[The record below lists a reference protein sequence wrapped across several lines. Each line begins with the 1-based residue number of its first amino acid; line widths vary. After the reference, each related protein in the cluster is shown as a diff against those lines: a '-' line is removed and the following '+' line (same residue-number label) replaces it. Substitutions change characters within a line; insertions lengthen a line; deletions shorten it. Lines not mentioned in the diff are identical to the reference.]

1 VAPGGHRSA
10 PAVHARREGQ
20 ERQPTRP
27 SRPCEAAVYL
37 SKTEAAVLPT
47 TLVATRPAP
56 AAPTTRRRLWPLLG
70 PAFVAAVAYVDPGNF
85 ATNFSGGAAFGY
97 TLLWVIVAANLMA
110 MLIQSL
116 TAKLGLATGRDLAT
130 LCRERLP
137 RPVTWGL
144 WLQAEA
150 VAIATDLAEI
160 VGGAVALNLLF
171 GVPLPVGGVL
181 TAVVAFVLLAAQ
193 SRGHR
198 PFERVITGLLLVV
211 GLGFGYTLVGAG
223 VDVGGVAGGMVPSFD
238 GAESVVLATGILG
251 ATVMP
256 HVIYV
261 HSALTPGRYG
271 DVVTAGRTAQG
282 RRRLLRVQRLDVL
295 LAMGLAGLV
304 NAAMLIIAAQLFTR
318 GSQADSLER
327 VHAGL
332 GDQLGTG
339 AAVAFAVALLA
350 SGFASSS
357 VGTHAGQVVMA
368 GFLRRHIPVLARRLI
383 TLAPALAVL
392 VLGGDPTTALVWSQV
407 VLSFGIPFALVPL
420 LWLTSRRELMAGWVN
435 RRTTTVAGGVVAA
448 LIIALNVHLLTGLV
462 TG

>member
-1 VAPGGHRSA
+1 M
-10 PAVHARREGQ
+10 
-20 ERQPTRP
+20 
-27 SRPCEAAVYL
+27 YL

-47 TLVATRPAP
+47 TLVGTPRTPPPPATG
-56 AAPTTRRRLWPLLG
+56 RRRLWPLLG

-85 ATNFSGGAAFGY
+85 ATNFSGGASFGY

-130 LCRERLP
+130 NCREQLP

-144 WLQAEA
+144 WVQAEA

-160 VGGAVALNLLF
+160 VGGAVALYLLL
-171 GVPLPVGGVL
+171 GVPLPVGGVI

-198 PFERVITGLLLVV
+198 PFERVITGLLLVI
-211 GLGFGYTLVGAG
+211 GLGFGYTLVGSG
-223 VDVGGVAGGMVPSFD
+223 VDLGGLAGGLVPTFAGPDSL
-238 GAESVVLATGILG
+238 VLAAGILG

-271 DVVTAGRTAQG
+271 DVVTAGRTQEG
-282 RRRLLRVQRLDVL
+282 RRRLLRAQRIDVL

-304 NAAMLIIAAQLFTR
+304 NASMLVIAAQLFT
-318 GSQADSLER
+318 GDAGQATSLEG

-332 GDQLGTG
+332 GEQLGAG
-339 AAVAFAVALLA
+339 ASLAFALALLA

-368 GFLRRHIPVLARRLI
+368 GFLRRHVPVLARRLI
-383 TLAPALAVL
+383 TLAPALLVL

-420 LWLTSRRELMAGWVN
+420 LWLTSRRDLMGGWVN
-435 RRTTTVAGGVVAA
+435 RPVTTAAGAVVAA
-448 LIIALNVHLLTGLV
+448 LIIGLNGHLLLGFVL
-462 TG
+462 G

>member
-1 VAPGGHRSA
+1 MSVSETVTSGQPTGPAARPGDHRS
-10 PAVHARREGQ
+10 
-20 ERQPTRP
+20 
-27 SRPCEAAVYL
+27 
-37 SKTEAAVLPT
+37 
-47 TLVATRPAP
+47 
-56 AAPTTRRRLWPLLG
+56 RRRIWPLLG
-70 PAFVAAVAYVDPGNF
+70 PAFVAAVAYVDPGNV
-85 ATNFSGGAAFGY
+85 ATNFSAGASFGY

-110 MLIQSL
+110 MLIQAL

-130 LCRERLP
+130 NCRERLP

-144 WLQAEA
+144 WAQAEA

-171 GVPLPVGGVL
+171 GVPLPIGGL
-181 TAVVAFVLLAAQ
+181 ITAVVAFVLLAAQ

-198 PFERVITGLLLVV
+198 PFERVIAGLLLVV
-211 GLGFGYTLVGAG
+211 GLGFGYTLLGAG
-223 VDVGGVAGGMVPSFD
+223 IDVAGAAGGMVPSFQ
-238 GAESVVLATGILG
+238 GAESIVLATGILG

-271 DVVTAGRTAQG
+271 DAVSAGRTARG
-282 RRRLLRVQRLDVL
+282 RGGLLRAQRLDVL
-295 LAMGLAGLV
+295 LAMGVAGLV
-304 NAAMLIIAAQLFTR
+304 NAAMLVVAAQLFTA
-318 GSQADSLER
+318 GDDADTLEGI
-327 VHAGL
+327 HAGL

-339 AAVAFAVALLA
+339 AAVAFALALLA

-368 GFLRRHIPVLARRLI
+368 GFLRRQIPVLARRLI

-392 VLGGDPTTALVWSQV
+392 LVGADPTTALVWSQV

-420 LWLTSRRELMAGWVN
+420 LWLTSRADVMGGWVN
-435 RRTTTVAGGVVAA
+435 RRVTTATGSVVAL
-448 LIIALNVHLLTGLV
+448 LIIALNGHLVV
-462 TG
+462 TFVLP

>member
-1 VAPGGHRSA
+1 
-10 PAVHARREGQ
+10 
-20 ERQPTRP
+20 
-27 SRPCEAAVYL
+27 VYL

-47 TLVATRPAP
+47 PLRTPA
-56 AAPTTRRRLWPLLG
+56 RRRLWPLLG

-97 TLLWVIVAANLMA
+97 TLLWVIVTANLMA

-116 TAKLGLATGRDLAT
+116 TAKLGMATGRDLAT

-144 WLQAEA
+144 WAQAEA

-160 VGGAVALNLLF
+160 VGGAVALHLLF
-171 GVPLPVGGVL
+171 GVPLPLGGL
-181 TAVVAFVLLAAQ
+181 ITAGVAFVLLAAQ
-193 SRGHR
+193 SRGYR
-198 PFERVITGLLLVV
+198 PFERVITGLLLVI
-211 GLGFGYTLVGAG
+211 GLGFGYTLVGSG
-223 VDVGGVAGGMVPSFD
+223 VDLGGVAGGMVPSFEGTD
-238 GAESVVLATGILG
+238 SIVLATGILG

-271 DVVTAGRTAQG
+271 DVVTAGRSAAG
-282 RRRLLRVQRLDVL
+282 RRRLLRAQRLDVL

-304 NAAMLIIAAQLFTR
+304 NAAMLIIAAQLFT
-318 GSQADSLER
+318 GGDQASSLEG

-339 AAVAFAVALLA
+339 AALAFAVALLA

-392 VLGGDPTTALVWSQV
+392 LLGGDPTTALVWSQV

-420 LWLTSRRELMAGWVN
+420 LWLTSRRDLMAGWVN
-435 RRTTTVAGGVVAA
+435 RRITTIAGSGVAA
-448 LIIALNVHLLTGLV
+448 LIIGLNGHLLIGLV
-462 TG
+462 LG

>member
-1 VAPGGHRSA
+1 M
-10 PAVHARREGQ
+10 
-20 ERQPTRP
+20 
-27 SRPCEAAVYL
+27 YL

-47 TLVATRPAP
+47 TLVGTPKTP
-56 AAPTTRRRLWPLLG
+56 PPPPTGRRRLWPLLG

-85 ATNFSGGAAFGY
+85 ATNFSGGASFGY

-110 MLIQSL
+110 MLIQTL

-130 LCRERLP
+130 NCREQLP

-144 WLQAEA
+144 WVQAEA

-160 VGGAVALNLLF
+160 VGGAVALYLLF
-171 GVPLPVGGVL
+171 GVPLPIGGVI
-181 TAVVAFVLLAAQ
+181 TAIVAFVLLAAQ

-198 PFERVITGLLLVV
+198 PFERVITGLLLVI
-211 GLGFGYTLVGAG
+211 GAGFAYTLVGSG
-223 VDVGGVAGGMVPSFD
+223 VDLGGLAGGMVPTFAGPDSL
-238 GAESVVLATGILG
+238 VLAAGILG

-271 DVVTAGRTAQG
+271 DVVTAGRTRTG
-282 RRRLLRVQRLDVL
+282 RSRLLRAQRIDVL

-304 NAAMLIIAAQLFTR
+304 NASMLIIAAQLFT
-318 GSQADSLER
+318 GDADQAASLEG

-332 GDQLGTG
+332 GEQLGAG
-339 AAVAFAVALLA
+339 ASLAFALALLA

-368 GFLRRHIPVLARRLI
+368 GFLKRHIPVLTRRLI

-420 LWLTSRRELMAGWVN
+420 LWLTSRRDLMGGWVN
-435 RRTTTVAGGVVAA
+435 RRVTTVTGAVVAA
-448 LIIALNVHLLTGLV
+448 LIIALNAHLLIGFV

>member
-1 VAPGGHRSA
+1 
-10 PAVHARREGQ
+10 
-20 ERQPTRP
+20 
-27 SRPCEAAVYL
+27 VYL

-47 TLVATRPAP
+47 TLVTARTAP
-56 AAPTTRRRLWPLLG
+56 LAAPPPASRRRIWPLLG

-171 GVPLPVGGVL
+171 GVPLPIGGVI

-211 GLGFGYTLVGAG
+211 GLGFGYTLIGSG
-223 VDVGGVAGGMVPSFD
+223 VDLGGVAGGMVPSFD
-238 GAESVVLATGILG
+238 GAQSVVLATGILG

-271 DVVTAGRTAQG
+271 DVVTAGRTEQG
-282 RRRLLRVQRLDVL
+282 RRGLLRAQRLDVL

-304 NAAMLIIAAQLFTR
+304 NAAMLIIAAQLFT
-318 GSQADSLER
+318 GGQADSLEG

-332 GDQLGTG
+332 RDQLGTG
-339 AAVAFAVALLA
+339 AAIAFAVALLA

-368 GFLRRHIPVLARRLI
+368 GFLRRHIPVLTRRLI
-383 TLAPALAVL
+383 TLTPALAVL

-420 LWLTSRRELMAGWVN
+420 LWLTSRRDLMAGWVN
-435 RRTTTVAGGVVAA
+435 RPVTTVAGSVVAA
-448 LIIALNVHLLTGLV
+448 LIIALNAHLIVGFVLG
-462 TG
+462 

>member
-1 VAPGGHRSA
+1 
-10 PAVHARREGQ
+10 
-20 ERQPTRP
+20 
-27 SRPCEAAVYL
+27 VYL
-37 SKTEAAVLPT
+37 SKADAALLPT
-47 TLVATRPAP
+47 QLGGRSGALLHAP
-56 AAPTTRRRLWPLLG
+56 QPGRDRRVWPLLG

-85 ATNFSGGAAFGY
+85 ATNFSGGASFGY
-97 TLLWVIVAANLMA
+97 TLLWVIIAANLMA
-110 MLIQSL
+110 MLIQTL

-160 VGGAVALNLLF
+160 VGGAVALHLLF
-171 GVPLPVGGVL
+171 GVPLPVGGVM

-198 PFERVITGLLLVV
+198 PFERLIAGLLLVI
-211 GLGFGYTLVGAG
+211 GLGFAYTLIGSG
-223 VDVGGVAGGMVPSFD
+223 VDVGRAAAGLVPSFA
-238 GAESVVLATGILG
+238 GPESLVLATGILG

-271 DVVTAGRTAQG
+271 DAVTAGRTQGG
-282 RRRLLRVQRLDVL
+282 RRRLLRAQRLDVL
-295 LAMGLAGLV
+295 LAMGFAGLI
-304 NAAMLIIAAQLFTR
+304 NASMLVIAAQLFTGAGMD
-318 GSQADSLER
+318 GSLGA

-332 GDQLGTG
+332 GEQLGRG
-339 AAVAFAVALLA
+339 AGIVFGIALLA

-368 GFLRRHIPVLARRLI
+368 GFLRRHVPVLLRRLI
-383 TLAPALAVL
+383 TLAPALL
-392 VLGGDPTTALVWSQV
+392 VLLLDADPTTALVWSQV
-407 VLSFGIPFALVPL
+407 VLCFGIPFALVPL
-420 LWLTSRRELMAGWVN
+420 LWLTHRRDVMGGWVN
-435 RRTTTVAGGVVAA
+435 RRRTTAIGVVVAA
-448 LIIALNVHLLTGLV
+448 LIIGLNTHLLLELTTG
-462 TG
+462 

>member
-1 VAPGGHRSA
+1 M
-10 PAVHARREGQ
+10 
-20 ERQPTRP
+20 
-27 SRPCEAAVYL
+27 YL

-47 TLVATRPAP
+47 ALAGGAVRPPP
-56 AAPTTRRRLWPLLG
+56 AAGRRRVWPLLG

-85 ATNFSGGAAFGY
+85 ATNFSGGASFGY

-130 LCRERLP
+130 LCRENLP
-137 RPVTWGL
+137 RPVTRGL

-171 GVPLPVGGVL
+171 GVPLPVGGVM
-181 TAVVAFVLLAAQ
+181 TAVVAFLLLGAQ

-198 PFERVITGLLLVV
+198 PFERVIAGLLLVI
-211 GLGFGYTLVGAG
+211 GLGFGYTLFNSG
-223 VDVGGVAGGMVPSFD
+223 VDAGGLASGMVPSFS
-238 GAESVVLATGILG
+238 GSESLLLATGILG

-261 HSALTPGRYG
+261 HSALTQGRYG
-271 DVVTAGRTAQG
+271 DVVTAGRTAAG
-282 RRRLLRVQRLDVL
+282 RGRLLRAQRLDVL
-295 LAMGLAGLV
+295 VAMGLAGLV
-304 NAAMLIIAAQLFTR
+304 NAAMLVIAAQLFT
-318 GSQADSLER
+318 ADDGIESLES

-339 AAVAFAVALLA
+339 AALAFAVALLA

-420 LWLTSRRELMAGWVN
+420 LWLTSRRQVMGAWVN
-435 RRTTTVAGGVVAA
+435 RPLTTVIGAAVAA
-448 LIIALNVHLLTGLV
+448 LIIVLNCYLV
-462 TG
+462 VTSLSS

>member
-1 VAPGGHRSA
+1 
-10 PAVHARREGQ
+10 
-20 ERQPTRP
+20 
-27 SRPCEAAVYL
+27 VYL
-37 SKTEAAVLPT
+37 SKTEAAVLPI
-47 TLVATRPAP
+47 TLVTTRTTPLRTPA
-56 AAPTTRRRLWPLLG
+56 RRRLWPMLG

-144 WLQAEA
+144 WAQAEA

-160 VGGAVALNLLF
+160 VGGAIALNLLF
-171 GVPLPVGGVL
+171 GVPLPLGGL
-181 TAVVAFVLLAAQ
+181 ITAVVAFVLLAAQ
-193 SRGHR
+193 SRGYR

-211 GLGFGYTLVGAG
+211 GLGFGYTLVGSG
-223 VDVGGVAGGMVPSFD
+223 IDLGGVADGMVPTFD
-238 GAESVVLATGILG
+238 GADSIVLASGILG

-271 DVVTAGRTAQG
+271 DVVTAGRTAEG
-282 RRRLLRVQRLDVL
+282 RRGLLRAQRLDVL

-304 NAAMLIIAAQLFTR
+304 NAAMLIIAAQLFT
-318 GSQADSLER
+318 GGDQASTLEG

-339 AAVAFAVALLA
+339 AALAFAVALLA

-368 GFLRRHIPVLARRLI
+368 GFLHRHIPVLTRRLI

-392 VLGGDPTTALVWSQV
+392 LLGGDPTTALVWSQV

-420 LWLTSRRELMAGWVN
+420 LWLTSRRDLMAGWVN
-435 RRTTTVAGGVVAA
+435 RAITTIAGSVVAA
-448 LIIALNVHLLTGLV
+448 LIIGLNAHLLVGLV
-462 TG
+462 LG

>member
-1 VAPGGHRSA
+1 
-10 PAVHARREGQ
+10 
-20 ERQPTRP
+20 
-27 SRPCEAAVYL
+27 VYL
-37 SKTEAAVLPT
+37 SKADAALLPT
-47 TLVATRPAP
+47 QLCGRPGP
-56 AAPTTRRRLWPLLG
+56 AGDGVRARPGRTLWPLLG

-85 ATNFSGGAAFGY
+85 ATNFSGGASFGY

-116 TAKLGLATGRDLAT
+116 TAKLGMATGRDLAT

-137 RPVTWGL
+137 RPVTRGL

-171 GVPLPVGGVL
+171 GVPLPAGGL
-181 TAVVAFVLLAAQ
+181 ITAVVAFVLLAAQ

-198 PFERVITGLLLVV
+198 PFERVIAGLLLVI
-211 GLGFGYTLVGAG
+211 GLGFGYTLIGSG
-223 VDVGGVAGGMVPSFD
+223 VDVPGAAAGLVPSFA
-238 GAESVVLATGILG
+238 GPESLVLATGILG

-271 DVVTAGRTAQG
+271 DAVTAGRTAQG
-282 RRRLLRVQRLDVL
+282 RRSLLRAQRLDVL
-295 LAMGLAGLV
+295 LAMGFAGLI
-304 NAAMLIIAAQLFTR
+304 NAAMLVVAAQLFT
-318 GSQADSLER
+318 GTGMDGSLEA

-332 GDQLGTG
+332 ADLLGRG
-339 AAVAFAVALLA
+339 AAIVFGIALLA

-368 GFLRRHIPVLARRLI
+368 GFLRRSLPVLVRRLI
-383 TLAPALAVL
+383 TLAPALL
-392 VLGGDPTTALVWSQV
+392 VLLLGADPTTALVWSQV
-407 VLSFGIPFALVPL
+407 VLCFGIPFALVPL
-420 LWLTSRRELMAGWVN
+420 LWLTSRRDVMGGWVN
-435 RRTTTVAGGVVAA
+435 RRGTTAAGAVVAA
-448 LIIALNVHLLTGLV
+448 LIIGLNLHLLAQLTLG
-462 TG
+462 

>member
-1 VAPGGHRSA
+1 
-10 PAVHARREGQ
+10 
-20 ERQPTRP
+20 
-27 SRPCEAAVYL
+27 VYL
-37 SKTEAAVLPT
+37 SKADAALLPT
-47 TLVATRPAP
+47 QLGGRPGP
-56 AAPTTRRRLWPLLG
+56 AGDGVRARPGRTLWPLLG

-85 ATNFSGGAAFGY
+85 ATNFSGGASFGY

-116 TAKLGLATGRDLAT
+116 TAKLGMATGRDLAT

-137 RPVTWGL
+137 RPVTRGL

-171 GVPLPVGGVL
+171 GVPLPAGGL
-181 TAVVAFVLLAAQ
+181 ITAVVAFVLLAAQ

-198 PFERVITGLLLVV
+198 PFERVIAGLLLVI
-211 GLGFGYTLVGAG
+211 GLGFGYTLIGSG
-223 VDVGGVAGGMVPSFD
+223 VDVPGAAAGLVPSFA
-238 GAESVVLATGILG
+238 GPESLVLATGILG

-271 DVVTAGRTAQG
+271 DAVTAGRTAQG
-282 RRRLLRVQRLDVL
+282 RRSLLRAQRLDVL
-295 LAMGLAGLV
+295 LAMGFAGLI
-304 NAAMLIIAAQLFTR
+304 NAAMLVVAAQLFT
-318 GSQADSLER
+318 GTGMDGSLEA

-332 GDQLGTG
+332 ADLLGRG
-339 AAVAFAVALLA
+339 AAIVFGIALLA

-368 GFLRRHIPVLARRLI
+368 GFLRRSLPVLVRRLI
-383 TLAPALAVL
+383 TLAPALL
-392 VLGGDPTTALVWSQV
+392 VLLLGADPTTALVWSQV
-407 VLSFGIPFALVPL
+407 VLCFGIPFALVPL
-420 LWLTSRRELMAGWVN
+420 LWLTSRRDVMGGWVN
-435 RRTTTVAGGVVAA
+435 RRGTTAAGAVVAA
-448 LIIALNVHLLTGLV
+448 LIIGLNLHLLAQLTLG
-462 TG
+462 

>member
-1 VAPGGHRSA
+1 
-10 PAVHARREGQ
+10 
-20 ERQPTRP
+20 
-27 SRPCEAAVYL
+27 VYL
-37 SKTEAAVLPT
+37 SKADTALLPT
-47 TLVATRPAP
+47 QLAGRPVATPPEARPGR
-56 AAPTTRRRLWPLLG
+56 PTRLWPLLG

-85 ATNFSGGAAFGY
+85 ATNFSGGASFGY

-137 RPVTWGL
+137 RPVTRGL

-171 GVPLPVGGVL
+171 GVPLPAGGMI
-181 TAVVAFVLLAAQ
+181 TAVVAFLLLATQ

-198 PFERVITGLLLVV
+198 PFERVIAGLLLVI
-211 GLGFGYTLVGAG
+211 GLGFGYTLIGSG
-223 VDVGGVAGGMVPSFD
+223 VDVTGAAAGLVPSFA
-238 GAESVVLATGILG
+238 GPESLVLATGILG

-271 DVVTAGRTAQG
+271 DAVTAGRTAVG
-282 RRRLLRVQRLDVL
+282 RRRLLRAQRLDVL
-295 LAMGLAGLV
+295 LAMGFAGLI
-304 NAAMLIIAAQLFTR
+304 NASMLVVAAQLFT
-318 GSQADSLER
+318 GSGMDGSLEA

-332 GDQLGTG
+332 GDQLGRG
-339 AAVAFAVALLA
+339 AGIVFGIALLA

-368 GFLRRHIPVLARRLI
+368 GFLRRAVPVLLRRLI
-383 TLAPALAVL
+383 TLAPALL
-392 VLGGDPTTALVWSQV
+392 VLLLGADPTTALVWSQV
-407 VLSFGIPFALVPL
+407 VLCFGIPFALVPL
-420 LWLTSRRELMAGWVN
+420 LWLTSRRDVMGGWVN
-435 RRTTTVAGGVVAA
+435 RRVTTASGAVVAT
-448 LIIALNVHLLTGLV
+448 LIIGLNLHLLVELTLG
-462 TG
+462 

>member
-1 VAPGGHRSA
+1 
-10 PAVHARREGQ
+10 
-20 ERQPTRP
+20 
-27 SRPCEAAVYL
+27 VYL
-37 SKTEAAVLPT
+37 SKADAALLPT
-47 TLVATRPAP
+47 QLGGRPGVARPV
-56 AAPTTRRRLWPLLG
+56 RRGRNQGQGRRLWPLLG

-85 ATNFSGGAAFGY
+85 ATNFAGGASFGY

-137 RPVTWGL
+137 RPVTRGL

-160 VGGAVALNLLF
+160 VGGAVALHLLF
-171 GVPLPVGGVL
+171 GVPLPVGGVM

-198 PFERVITGLLLVV
+198 PFERVIAGLLLVI
-211 GLGFGYTLVGAG
+211 GLGFGYTLIGSG
-223 VDVGGVAGGMVPSFD
+223 VDVAGAAAGLVPSFAGPD
-238 GAESVVLATGILG
+238 SLVLATGILG

-271 DVVTAGRTAQG
+271 DAITAGRTADG
-282 RRRLLRVQRLDVL
+282 RRGLLRAQRLDVL
-295 LAMGLAGLV
+295 LAMGFAGLI
-304 NAAMLIIAAQLFTR
+304 NAAMLVVAAQLFT
-318 GSQADSLER
+318 GTGMDGSLES

-332 GDQLGTG
+332 GDELGRG
-339 AAVAFAVALLA
+339 AGIVFGIALLA

-368 GFLRRHIPVLARRLI
+368 GFLRRHLPVLVRRLV
-383 TLAPALAVL
+383 TLAPALLVL
-392 VLGGDPTTALVWSQV
+392 VLGADPTTALVWSQV
-407 VLSFGIPFALVPL
+407 VLCFGIPFALVPL
-420 LWLTSRRELMAGWVN
+420 LWLTSRRDVMGGWVN
-435 RRTTTVAGGVVAA
+435 RGITTASGAVVAA
-448 LIIALNVHLLTGLV
+448 LIIGLNVHLLVQLTLG
-462 TG
+462 

>member
-1 VAPGGHRSA
+1 
-10 PAVHARREGQ
+10 
-20 ERQPTRP
+20 
-27 SRPCEAAVYL
+27 VYL

-47 TLVATRPAP
+47 TLVTARTAP
-56 AAPTTRRRLWPLLG
+56 LAAPPPASRRRIWPLLG

-171 GVPLPVGGVL
+171 GVPLPIGGVI

-211 GLGFGYTLVGAG
+211 GLGFGYTLIGSG
-223 VDVGGVAGGMVPSFD
+223 VDLGGVAGGMVPSFD
-238 GAESVVLATGILG
+238 GAQSVVLATGILG

-271 DVVTAGRTAQG
+271 DVVTAGLTEQG
-282 RRRLLRVQRLDVL
+282 RRGLLRAQRLDVL

-304 NAAMLIIAAQLFTR
+304 NAAMLIIAAQLFT
-318 GSQADSLER
+318 GGGQADSLEG

-332 GDQLGTG
+332 RDQLGTG
-339 AAVAFAVALLA
+339 AAIAFAVALLA

-368 GFLRRHIPVLARRLI
+368 GFLRRHIPVLTRRLI
-383 TLAPALAVL
+383 TLTPALAVL

-420 LWLTSRRELMAGWVN
+420 LWLTSRRDLMAGWVN
-435 RRTTTVAGGVVAA
+435 RPVTTVAGSVVAA
-448 LIIALNVHLLTGLV
+448 LIIALNAHLIVGFVLG
-462 TG
+462 

>member
-1 VAPGGHRSA
+1 VARPVRPGRNQ
-10 PAVHARREGQ
+10 GQ
-20 ERQPTRP
+20 G
-27 SRPCEAAVYL
+27 
-37 SKTEAAVLPT
+37 
-47 TLVATRPAP
+47 
-56 AAPTTRRRLWPLLG
+56 RRLWPLLG

-85 ATNFSGGAAFGY
+85 ATNFAGGASFGY

-137 RPVTWGL
+137 RPVTRGL

-160 VGGAVALNLLF
+160 VGGAVALHLLF
-171 GVPLPVGGVL
+171 GVPLPVGGVM

-198 PFERVITGLLLVV
+198 PFERVIAGLLLVI
-211 GLGFGYTLVGAG
+211 GLGFGYTLIGSG
-223 VDVGGVAGGMVPSFD
+223 VDVAGAAAGLVPSFAGPD
-238 GAESVVLATGILG
+238 SLVLATGILG

-271 DVVTAGRTAQG
+271 DAITAGRTADG
-282 RRRLLRVQRLDVL
+282 RRGLLRAQRLDVL
-295 LAMGLAGLV
+295 LAMGFAGLI
-304 NAAMLIIAAQLFTR
+304 NAAMLVVAAQLFT
-318 GSQADSLER
+318 GTGMDGSLES

-332 GDQLGTG
+332 GDELGRG
-339 AAVAFAVALLA
+339 AGIVFGIALLA

-368 GFLRRHIPVLARRLI
+368 GFLRRHLPVLVRRLV
-383 TLAPALAVL
+383 TLAPALLVL
-392 VLGGDPTTALVWSQV
+392 VLGADPTTALVWSQV
-407 VLSFGIPFALVPL
+407 VLCFGIPFALVPL
-420 LWLTSRRELMAGWVN
+420 LWLTSRRDVMGGWVN
-435 RRTTTVAGGVVAA
+435 RGITTASGAVVAA
-448 LIIALNVHLLTGLV
+448 LIIGLNVHLLVQLTLG
-462 TG
+462 

>member
-1 VAPGGHRSA
+1 
-10 PAVHARREGQ
+10 
-20 ERQPTRP
+20 
-27 SRPCEAAVYL
+27 VYL
-37 SKTEAAVLPT
+37 SKTEAAVLT
-47 TLVATRPAP
+47 STLPRHLPAP
-56 AAPTTRRRLWPLLG
+56 PPPAKRRLWPLLG

-85 ATNFSGGAAFGY
+85 ATNFAGGASFGY

-130 LCRERLP
+130 CCRERLP

-144 WLQAEA
+144 WAQAEA

-171 GVPLPVGGVL
+171 GVPLPAGGVI
-181 TAVVAFVLLAAQ
+181 TAIVAFILLAAQ

-198 PFERVITGLLLVV
+198 PFERVIAGLLLVI
-211 GLGFGYTLVGAG
+211 GGGFAYTLVGSG
-223 VDVGGVAGGMVPSFD
+223 VDPGGVASGMVPGFAGTDSLL
-238 GAESVVLATGILG
+238 LATGILG

-271 DVVTAGRTAQG
+271 DAVTAGRTQDG
-282 RRRLLRVQRLDVL
+282 RRRLLRAQRLDVL

-304 NAAMLIIAAQLFTR
+304 NAAMLVIAAQLFT
-318 GSQADSLER
+318 GNAEITSLES

-332 GDQLGTG
+332 GSQLGSG
-339 AAVAFAVALLA
+339 AALAFAVALLA
-350 SGFASSS
+350 SGFAASS

-368 GFLRRHIPVLARRLI
+368 GFLRKHIPVLARRLI
-383 TLAPALAVL
+383 TLAPALLVL
-392 VLGGDPTTALVWSQV
+392 GLGGDPTTALVWSQV
-407 VLSFGIPFALVPL
+407 VLCFGIPFALVPL
-420 LWLTSRRELMAGWVN
+420 LWLTSRKDLMGGWVN
-435 RRTTTVAGGVVAA
+435 RRVTTLVGSLVAA
-448 LIIALNVHLLTGLV
+448 LIIALNAYLLVSTVLG
-462 TG
+462 

>member
-1 VAPGGHRSA
+1 M
-10 PAVHARREGQ
+10 
-20 ERQPTRP
+20 
-27 SRPCEAAVYL
+27 YL

-47 TLVATRPAP
+47 TLVGTPRTPP
-56 AAPTTRRRLWPLLG
+56 PPTTGRRRLWPLLG

-85 ATNFSGGAAFGY
+85 ATNFSGGASFGY

-130 LCRERLP
+130 NCREQLP

-144 WLQAEA
+144 WVQGEA

-160 VGGAVALNLLF
+160 VGGAVALYLLF
-171 GVPLPVGGVL
+171 GVPLPVGGVI

-198 PFERVITGLLLVV
+198 PFERVITGLLLVI
-211 GLGFGYTLVGAG
+211 GLGFGYTLVGSG
-223 VDVGGVAGGMVPSFD
+223 VDLGGLAGGLVPTFAGPDSL
-238 GAESVVLATGILG
+238 VLAAGILG

-271 DVVTAGRTAQG
+271 DVVTAGRTQEG
-282 RRRLLRVQRLDVL
+282 RRRLLRAQRIDVL

-304 NAAMLIIAAQLFTR
+304 NASMLVIAAQLFT
-318 GSQADSLER
+318 GDAGQATSLEG

-332 GDQLGTG
+332 GEQLGAG
-339 AAVAFAVALLA
+339 ASLAFALALLA

-368 GFLRRHIPVLARRLI
+368 GFLRRHVPVLARRLI
-383 TLAPALAVL
+383 TLAPALLVL

-420 LWLTSRRELMAGWVN
+420 LWLTSRRDLMGGWVN
-435 RRTTTVAGGVVAA
+435 RPVTTAAGAVVAA
-448 LIIALNVHLLTGLV
+448 LIIGLNGHLLLGFVL
-462 TG
+462 G

>member
-1 VAPGGHRSA
+1 
-10 PAVHARREGQ
+10 
-20 ERQPTRP
+20 
-27 SRPCEAAVYL
+27 VYL
-37 SKTEAAVLPT
+37 SKADAALLPT
-47 TLVATRPAP
+47 PLAGRLVASPT
-56 AAPTTRRRLWPLLG
+56 AAKPRRLWPLLG

-85 ATNFSGGAAFGY
+85 ATNFSGGASFGY

-137 RPVTWGL
+137 RPVTRGL

-160 VGGAVALNLLF
+160 VGGAVALYLLF
-171 GVPLPVGGVL
+171 GVPLPAGGVI

-198 PFERVITGLLLVV
+198 PFERVIAGLLLVI
-211 GLGFGYTLVGAG
+211 GLGFGYTLLGSG
-223 VDVGGVAGGMVPSFD
+223 VDVAGAAAGLVPSFA
-238 GAESVVLATGILG
+238 GPGSLVLATGILG

-271 DVVTAGRTAQG
+271 DAVTAGRTADG
-282 RRRLLRVQRLDVL
+282 RRRLLRAQRLDVL
-295 LAMGLAGLV
+295 LAMGFAGLI
-304 NAAMLIIAAQLFTR
+304 NAAMLVVAAQLFT
-318 GSQADSLER
+318 GTGMDGSLEG

-332 GDQLGTG
+332 GDQLGRG
-339 AAVAFAVALLA
+339 AGIVFGIALLA
-350 SGFASSS
+350 SGLASSS

-368 GFLRRHIPVLARRLI
+368 GFLRRSVPVLVRRLA
-383 TLAPALAVL
+383 TLAPALL
-392 VLGGDPTTALVWSQV
+392 VLLLGADPTTALVWSQV
-407 VLSFGIPFALVPL
+407 VLCFGIPFALVPL
-420 LWLTSRRELMAGWVN
+420 LWLTSRRDVMGTWVN
-435 RRTTTVAGGVVAA
+435 RRTTTAVGAVIAA
-448 LIIALNVHLLTGLV
+448 LIIGLNLHLLVQLTLG
-462 TG
+462 

>member
-1 VAPGGHRSA
+1 M
-10 PAVHARREGQ
+10 
-20 ERQPTRP
+20 
-27 SRPCEAAVYL
+27 YL

-47 TLVATRPAP
+47 TVLVGSRPAP
-56 AAPTTRRRLWPLLG
+56 VAPKQRIWPLLG

-160 VGGAVALNLLF
+160 VGGAVALDLLF
-171 GVPLPVGGVL
+171 GVPLPIGGAI

-198 PFERVITGLLLVV
+198 PFERVIAGLLLVV
-211 GLGFGYTLVGAG
+211 GLGFGYTLVGSG
-223 VDVGGVAGGMVPSFD
+223 VDLGGVAGGMVPSFD
-238 GAESVVLATGILG
+238 GADSVVLATGILG

-271 DVVTAGRTAQG
+271 DAVTAGRTREG
-282 RRRLLRVQRLDVL
+282 RRRLLRAQRLDVL

-304 NAAMLIIAAQLFTR
+304 NAAMLIIAAQLFTG
-318 GSQADSLER
+318 GSQADTLEG

-339 AAVAFAVALLA
+339 AALAFALALLA

-368 GFLRRHIPVLARRLI
+368 GFLRRHIPVLTRRLI

-420 LWLTSRRELMAGWVN
+420 LWLTSRRDLMRGWVN
-435 RRTTTVAGGVVAA
+435 RRVTTVAGSVVAA
-448 LIIALNVHLLTGLV
+448 LIIGLNAHLVAGFVLG
-462 TG
+462 

>member
-1 VAPGGHRSA
+1 M
-10 PAVHARREGQ
+10 
-20 ERQPTRP
+20 
-27 SRPCEAAVYL
+27 YL

-47 TLVATRPAP
+47 TLSRAPRPTASP
-56 AAPTTRRRLWPLLG
+56 EPGRRRVWPLLG

-97 TLLWVIVAANLMA
+97 TLLWVIVVANLMA
-110 MLIQSL
+110 MLVQSL

-130 LCRERLP
+130 LCRERMP
-137 RPVTWGL
+137 RPVTRGL

-160 VGGAVALNLLF
+160 VGGAVALQLLF
-171 GVPLPVGGVL
+171 GVPLPVGGL
-181 TAVVAFVLLAAQ
+181 ITAAVAFLLLGAQ

-198 PFERVITGLLLVV
+198 PFERVITGLLLVI
-211 GLGFGYTLVGAG
+211 GGGFLYTLAGSG
-223 VDVGGVAGGMVPSFD
+223 VDLGGVAGGMVPSFEGPD
-238 GAESVVLATGILG
+238 SLVLATGILG

-271 DVVTAGRTAQG
+271 DVVTAGRTAAG
-282 RRRLLRVQRLDVL
+282 RRRLLRAQRLDVL

-304 NAAMLIIAAQLFTR
+304 NAAMLVIAAQLFT
-318 GSQADSLER
+318 GGGQVDSLEA

-332 GDQLGTG
+332 GDRLGAG
-339 AAVAFAVALLA
+339 ASIAFALALLA

-368 GFLRRHIPVLARRLI
+368 GFLRRHVPVLARRLV

-392 VLGGDPTTALVWSQV
+392 LLGGDPTTALVWSQV

-420 LWLTSRRELMAGWVN
+420 LWLTSRRDLMGGWVN
-435 RRTTTVAGGVVAA
+435 RPVTTVVGGVVAA
-448 LIIALNVHLLTGLV
+448 LVIGLNAHLLIGVV

>member
-1 VAPGGHRSA
+1 M
-10 PAVHARREGQ
+10 
-20 ERQPTRP
+20 
-27 SRPCEAAVYL
+27 YL
-37 SKTEAAVLPT
+37 SKTEAVVLPT
-47 TLVATRPAP
+47 RLDGALPPRD
-56 AAPTTRRRLWPLLG
+56 RRRPRVWPLLG

-85 ATNFSGGAAFGY
+85 ATNFSGGASFGY

-116 TAKLGLATGRDLAT
+116 TAKLGMATGRDLAT

-137 RPVTWGL
+137 RPAVWGL
-144 WLQAEA
+144 WAQAEA

-171 GVPLPVGGVL
+171 GVPLPVGGAI

-198 PFERVITGLLLVV
+198 PFERVIAGLLLVI
-211 GLGFGYTLVGAG
+211 GLGFGYTLLGAG
-223 VDVGGVAGGMVPSFD
+223 VDPAGVASGLVPGFEGTDSLL
-238 GAESVVLATGILG
+238 LATGILG

-271 DVVTAGRTAQG
+271 DAITAGRTREG
-282 RRRLLRVQRLDVL
+282 RRHLLRAQRLDVL
-295 LAMGLAGLV
+295 VAMGVAGLV
-304 NAAMLIIAAQLFTR
+304 NAAMLVIAAQLFT
-318 GSQADSLER
+318 GQAEITSLES
-327 VHAGL
+327 VHSGL
-332 GDQLGTG
+332 GQQLGPG
-339 AAVAFAVALLA
+339 AALAFALALLA
-350 SGFASSS
+350 SGFAASS

-383 TLAPALAVL
+383 TLAPALVVL
-392 VLGGDPTTALVWSQV
+392 ALDADPTTALVWSQV

-420 LWLTSRRELMAGWVN
+420 LWLTSSRDLMGEWVN
-435 RRTTTVAGGVVAA
+435 RRATTVAGALVAG
-448 LIIALNVHLLTGLV
+448 LIIALNGYLLVNVVLG
-462 TG
+462 

>member
-1 VAPGGHRSA
+1 
-10 PAVHARREGQ
+10 
-20 ERQPTRP
+20 
-27 SRPCEAAVYL
+27 VYL
-37 SKTEAAVLPT
+37 SKADAALLPT
-47 TLVATRPAP
+47 QLGGRPGVARPVRP
-56 AAPTTRRRLWPLLG
+56 GRNQGQGRRLWPLLG

-85 ATNFSGGAAFGY
+85 ATNFAGGASFGY

-137 RPVTWGL
+137 RPVTRGL

-160 VGGAVALNLLF
+160 VGGAVALHLLF
-171 GVPLPVGGVL
+171 GVPLPVGGVM

-198 PFERVITGLLLVV
+198 PFERVIAGLLLVI
-211 GLGFGYTLVGAG
+211 GLGFGYTLIGSG
-223 VDVGGVAGGMVPSFD
+223 VDVAGAAAGLVPSFAGPD
-238 GAESVVLATGILG
+238 SLVLATGILG

-271 DVVTAGRTAQG
+271 DAITAGRTADG
-282 RRRLLRVQRLDVL
+282 RRGLLRAQRLDVL
-295 LAMGLAGLV
+295 LAMGFAGLI
-304 NAAMLIIAAQLFTR
+304 NAAMLVVAAQLFT
-318 GSQADSLER
+318 GTGMDGSLES

-332 GDQLGTG
+332 GDELGRG
-339 AAVAFAVALLA
+339 AGIVFGIALLA

-368 GFLRRHIPVLARRLI
+368 GFLRRHLPVLVRRLV
-383 TLAPALAVL
+383 TLAPALLVL
-392 VLGGDPTTALVWSQV
+392 VLGADPTTALVWSQV
-407 VLSFGIPFALVPL
+407 VLCFGIPFALVPL
-420 LWLTSRRELMAGWVN
+420 LWLTSRRDVMGGWVN
-435 RRTTTVAGGVVAA
+435 RGITTASGAVVAA
-448 LIIALNVHLLTGLV
+448 LIIGLNVHLLVQLTLG
-462 TG
+462 

>member
-1 VAPGGHRSA
+1 
-10 PAVHARREGQ
+10 
-20 ERQPTRP
+20 
-27 SRPCEAAVYL
+27 VYL
-37 SKTEAAVLPT
+37 SKTEAAALPT
-47 TLVATRPAP
+47 TVVAPRPTP

-116 TAKLGLATGRDLAT
+116 TAKLGLATGRDLAA